1 MLGVI
6 SSRVKLVLYSI
17 IGICIFLLAIATFIH
32 FALGGHPQETPP
44 VNEDKT
50 PPVHMEM
57 KEQHTRSIHYAQ
69 KAKGEDTDIQ
79 IEDKQKPIVVSVN
92 GKRHE
97 IQTTK
102 VKENHKFD
110 NGKLVVSEER
120 QVNLDIT
127 VPEQP
132 RFKKGVYVET
142 DTNMDNNIKVGARLS
157 YQTKALDIDVKA
169 DIVALHK
176 DSDKRITITAT
187 KWL

>member
-17 IGICIFLLAIATFIH
+17 IGIAVFVLAIATFIH
-32 FALGGHPQETPP
+32 FALGGDNQETLP
-44 VNEDKT
+44 VNEEKT

-57 KEQHTRSIHYAQ
+57 KEQRTRSIHYAH

-132 RFKKGVYVET
+132 RFKKGIYVET
-142 DTNMDNNIKVGARLS
+142 DTNKDKNVKAGARLS
-157 YQTKALDIDVKA
+157 YQTKALDIDLKA
-169 DIVALHK
+169 DIVSMQK
-176 DSDKRITITAT
+176 DKDKMITLTAT